1 MMGLPLMSSDQI
13 LAVQSPTVRK
23 CSRDVLIILHNNSLD
38 ISYFRKG
45 RIPLKGADSTEMCR
59 VDEAYSVLSFV
70 LLLTGEYISLLCS
83 HHELGGDGPLV
94 LQHAGAL
101 RPPGVSLHLQ
111 SRVQY
116 QLV

>member
-1 MMGLPLMSSDQI
+1 
-13 LAVQSPTVRK
+13 
-23 CSRDVLIILHNNSLD
+23 
-38 ISYFRKG
+38 
-45 RIPLKGADSTEMCR
+45 MCR
-59 VDEAYSVLSFV
+59 VDEAYPVLAFV
-70 LLLTGEYISLLCS
+70 LLLTGEYVPLLSS

-111 SRVQY
+111 AGVKD

>member
-23 CSRDVLIILHNNSLD
+23 CSRDVSLGID
-38 ISYFRKG
+38 KIFYIFYFRKC
-45 RIPLKGADSTEMCR
+45 RVPLKGADSTEMCR
-59 VDEAYSVLSFV
+59 VDEAYPVLAFV
-70 LLLTGEYISLLCS
+70 LLLTGEYVPLLSS

-111 SRVQY
+111 AGVKD